1 MDYKN
6 NIKNRIISDI
16 SSDIDVED
24 DILKN
29 IIDNHIEEYINNNS
43 PIKIKE
49 KIEIR
54 KSIYNSLKKL
64 DILTELIEDKNV
76 KEIMINSYNEI
87 YIDKFGKYIKWDKEF
102 ESEEQLDNII
112 QQIVSKVN
120 RIVNVSN
127 PIVDARL
134 YDGSRVNIVIPPIAL
149 KGPCMTIRKFPEKID
164 MEKLIKY
171 ESIDRETANFLA
183 ILVKSGYNI
192 FISGGT
198 GSGKTTFLN
207 ALSEFIPEDDRVI
220 TIEDSAELNISHIKN
235 LVSLETRNKNIEGL
249 GEIDMSMLI
258 KASLR
263 MNPDRI
269 IVGEVRGKEALDMLQ
284 AMNTGHDGSISTGHA
299 NSAYDMLSRLE
310 TMVLMAEDLP
320 LRAIRQQ
327 IGSSIDIII
336 HLTKLK
342 NKKRV
347 VYEICELLE
356 LKDENYQV
364 NKLYEY
370 DGQSLKKCSELKNT
384 RKINL

>member
-16 SSDIDVED
+16 SNDIEVED
-24 DILKN
+24 DVLKN
-29 IIDNHIEEYINNNS
+29 IIDNHLDEYIYNNS

-54 KSIYNSLKKL
+54 KSIYNSLKRL
-64 DILTELIEDKNV
+64 DILTELIDDKNV
-76 KEIMINSYNEI
+76 KEIMINSFDEI

-102 ESEEQLDNII
+102 ESEEQLYNII

-149 KGPCMTIRKFPEKID
+149 KGPCMTIRKFPEKINMD
-164 MEKLIKY
+164 KLIKY
-171 ESIDRETANFLA
+171 QSLDKNTADFLSN
-183 ILVKSGYNI
+183 LVKNGYNI

-220 TIEDSAELNISHIKN
+220 TIEDSAELNISHVKN

-284 AMNTGHDGSISTGHA
+284 AMK
-299 NSAYDMLSRLE
+299 M
-310 TMVLMAEDLP
+310 
-320 LRAIRQQ
+320 
-327 IGSSIDIII
+327 
-336 HLTKLK
+336 
-342 NKKRV
+342 
-347 VYEICELLE
+347 
-356 LKDENYQV
+356 
-364 NKLYEY
+364 
-370 DGQSLKKCSELKNT
+370 
-384 RKINL
+384 

>member
-171 ESIDRETANFLA
+171 ESIDRETANFLT

-327 IGSSIDIII
+327 ISSSIDIII
-336 HLTKLK
+336 HLIKLK

>member
-183 ILVKSGYNI
+183 ILVKFGYNI

-327 IGSSIDIII
+327 ISSSIDIII

-356 LKDENYQV
+356 LKDESYQV